1 MLIASNTIIS
11 RNEDCLS
18 TSNDT
23 ETIILNLQTGNYLK
37 LNDTGRIIWNLLE
50 NDLAYEDLF
59 EKICSD
65 YDACK
70 DQIEKDLKNFLNE
83 CKNKKILNFNDSE
96 SL

>member
-1 MLIASNTIIS
+1 MLIAADTIIS
-11 RNEDCLS
+11 RNKDCLS
-18 TSNDT
+18 TCNDK

-37 LNDTGRIIWNLLE
+37 LNDSGRIIWNLLE
-50 NDLAYEDLF
+50 NELAYEDLLD
-59 EKICSD
+59 KICSD

-70 DQIEKDLKNFLNE
+70 DQIETDLKKFFNE